1 VRFSVPPECRSTQ
14 SAFLKDVFEAAFQVH
29 AALAQKLLC
38 QTGFNGTRSAMK
50 SFAQRSGQSL
60 LSTPASIVVPDFQL
74 AEIALEANTLGYLKT
89 RDDAPLDLLA

>member
-1 VRFSVPPECRSTQ
+1 VPLSEIFCSPECRSTQ

-29 AALAQKLLC
+29 AALAFARLA
-38 QTGFNGTRSAMK
+38 FNGTRSAMK

-60 LSTPASIVVPDFQL
+60 LSTPASIVVHDFPL